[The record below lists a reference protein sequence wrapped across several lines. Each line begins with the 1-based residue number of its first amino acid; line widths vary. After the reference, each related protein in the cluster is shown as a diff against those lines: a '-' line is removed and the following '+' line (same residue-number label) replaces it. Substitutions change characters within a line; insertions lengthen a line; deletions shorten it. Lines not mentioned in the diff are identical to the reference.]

1 MLHES
6 MFNSLSAMKRLLLTP
21 ALLITLLLGS
31 CANPSQTVID
41 ATLSGDP
48 ERIARAVLEDQLQRQ
63 GIPTDI
69 EGLPELIAAV
79 SKILVDVWG
88 EKEPEVASEHRY
100 VKYSNAF
107 EARAIVDFDEG
118 WLQVET
124 IATEDPLGK
133 LRQAIINTLLTT
145 RDMSIE
151 DIFTDATPPVD
162 GEPFLLGQVLD
173 TEGQAIRWQWRA
185 ERFADHLI
193 KEQLRRTQQNGKELR
208 SVRVSLVDDH
218 LHLREL
224 EYANYVLAA
233 SRRYGVAPSLIYAVI
248 EVESAFNPYAV
259 SLANAYGLMQVV
271 PSSAGRDV
279 YERIKKQGGEPT
291 KQQLFNADFNI
302 DIGSAYLHLL
312 SDSYL
317 SGINNSSSRQFTTV
331 SAYNGGAGSALRTF
345 SPNNTTALRRINE
358 MSSGEV
364 YEQLTKK
371 HPFAETRRYLEKVRA
386 AERKYL

>member
-1 MLHES
+1 
-6 MFNSLSAMKRLLLTP
+6 MKNLPVTP
-21 ALLITLLLGS
+21 VLLITLLLGS
-31 CANPSQTVID
+31 CANPSQIVMD

-63 GIPTDI
+63 GIPTNM
-69 EGLPELIAAV
+69 EGLPELIDAV
-79 SKILVDVWG
+79 TKLLVNVWG
-88 EKEPEVASEHRY
+88 EEEPEVASEHRY

-124 IATEDPLGK
+124 IATENPLGK
-133 LRQAIINTLLTT
+133 LRQAIVNTLLTT
-145 RDMSIE
+145 RDMSVE
-151 DIFTDATPPVD
+151 DIFTDAAPPVD
-162 GEPFLLGQVLD
+162 GEPFLLGQVVD
-173 TEGQAIRWQWRA
+173 SEGKAIRWQWRA
-185 ERFADHLI
+185 ERFADFLI
-193 KEQLRRTQQNGKELR
+193 NNQLRRTQQNGKDLR

-233 SRRYGVAPSLIYAVI
+233 SRRYGVSPSLIYAVI

-259 SLANAYGLMQVV
+259 STANAYGLMQVV

-279 YERIKKQGGEPT
+279 FERIKKQSGEPT

-312 SDSYL
+312 NDTYL
-317 SGINNSSSRQFTTV
+317 AGISHSSSRDMHDRGIYGAPAALFGRLAPV
-331 SAYNGGAGSALRTF
+331 SHCAA
-345 SPNNTTALRRINE
+345 RIN
-358 MSSGEV
+358 G
-364 YEQLTKK
+364 
-371 HPFAETRRYLEKVRA
+371 
-386 AERKYL
+386 